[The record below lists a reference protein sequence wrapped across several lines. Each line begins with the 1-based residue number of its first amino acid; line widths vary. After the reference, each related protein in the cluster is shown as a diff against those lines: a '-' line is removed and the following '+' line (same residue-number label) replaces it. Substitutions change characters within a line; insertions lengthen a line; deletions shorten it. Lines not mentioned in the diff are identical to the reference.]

1 MSDLEGLTKT
11 LIQVVS
17 SLQEMIAKRES
28 NKSSLDP
35 QVVRLKKTPEMTYN

>member
-17 SLQEMIAKRES
+17 SLQEMIAKRENS
-28 NKSSLDP
+28 KSSLEP
-35 QVVRLKKTPEMTYN
+35 QMARFKKTP